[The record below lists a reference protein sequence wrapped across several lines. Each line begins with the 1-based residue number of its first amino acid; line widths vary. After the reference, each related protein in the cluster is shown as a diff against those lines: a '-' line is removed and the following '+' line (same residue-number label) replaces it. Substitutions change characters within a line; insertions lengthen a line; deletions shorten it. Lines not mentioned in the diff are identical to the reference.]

1 MLRLPGRRWFQEM
14 LIGGPIVGNRMMEA
28 AERGR
33 PKLHAVQIRTQ
44 VLKRFDQVPNNQIF
58 CGFRHCFWAFVPS
71 RTFLLLES

>member
-1 MLRLPGRRWFQEM
+1 
-14 LIGGPIVGNRMMEA
+14 
-28 AERGR
+28 
-33 PKLHAVQIRTQ
+33 